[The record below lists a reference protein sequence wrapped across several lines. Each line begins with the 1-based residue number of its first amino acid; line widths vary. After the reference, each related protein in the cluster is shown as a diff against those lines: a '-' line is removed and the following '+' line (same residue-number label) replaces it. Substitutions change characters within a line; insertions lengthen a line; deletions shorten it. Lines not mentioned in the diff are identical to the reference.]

1 MPPLARRTLVGLC
14 ALFAGPV
21 SLAAQ
26 QPVRADSTAKDT
38 LRPYAIPPVVVT
50 ATRVPASQ
58 SEIGVATSVLDRR
71 DLTAEPTPYAARA
84 LSILPGVSIDEATGP
99 GGPTTLHLRGA
110 DEPFTQMLFDGVA
123 INISGG
129 FNDIDGLLLTNV
141 DRVEL
146 ARGPLSALWGSSAMA
161 GAVQF
166 VTRQGESGP
175 PRFELLAEAGG
186 AAERG
191 GQTRS
196 ELTVGGGNDRL
207 SYSSGVG
214 AAYNR
219 GIYALPNDLVS
230 SAWSLR
236 LDARPVERWTLSAT
250 ARYMAIQTNLPVRDP
265 GVTRV
270 PLDPNQRDRHYRWL
284 GSVSADLAATPTW
297 HHRLTAS
304 LLWDEF
310 VYEDAKD
317 SLLNAASYP
326 FFVFNYNFSFLST
339 LVRPSLE
346 YVASHEMS
354 LGRVGQR
361 LVLSYGAQWQREA
374 EMNNQGGDFGP
385 AHSEF
390 GRANA
395 AVFTELQGRL
405 GTRLSVL
412 AGARLDKFEGLAAE
426 LLPRAS
432 VVVDLVP
439 DRLALRLAAGRA
451 FKAPNVDQQ
460 FLDTPA
466 TIPNPALK
474 PESSVSWEIGA
485 TASAPRRA
493 LTLAVG
499 YFHQRYDDLIQTVPA
514 DTGSKQTNKN
524 LGATQARG
532 VEAEVDRQW
541 SERLRTG
548 ASVSWV
554 WTEVLD
560 NRGLDP
566 TGYPIGGSLP
576 AIPSVTGTA
585 HVTADLSDAVSAVA
599 RVTVVGKDTVFT
611 ERFSGAR
618 VPVDPYALL
627 GLVAQW
633 HRSRALTLYVRLDN
647 VLNTRYQTAFDRPGS
662 SRTAVLGVRMTPH

>member
-1 MPPLARRTLVGLC
+1 MPPPVRRTPVGLF
-14 ALFAGPV
+14 ALLAAPV
-21 SLAAQ
+21 TLAAQ
-26 QPVRADSTAKDT
+26 QPLRPDSTARDT
-38 LRPYAIPPVVVT
+38 LRPYTILPVVVT

-58 SEIGVATSVLDRR
+58 SEIGFATSVLDRR
-71 DLTAEPTPYAARA
+71 DLAAEPTPYAARA
-84 LSILPGVSIDEATGP
+84 LSLLPGVSIDEATGP

-141 DRVEL
+141 ERVEL

-166 VTRQGESGP
+166 VTRQGEAGP

-186 AAERG
+186 ATERG

-196 ELTVGGGNDRL
+196 ELTVGGGNERL
-207 SYSSGVG
+207 WYSSGLGV
-214 AAYNR
+214 AYNR
-219 GIYALPNDLVS
+219 GIYALPNDLLS

-236 LDARPVERWTLSAT
+236 LDARPTERWTLSAT

-270 PLDPNQRDRHYRWL
+270 ALDPNQRDRHYRWL
-284 GSVSADLAATPTW
+284 GSLSADLAATPTW

-317 SLLNAASYP
+317 SLLNAAAYP
-326 FFVFNYNFSFLST
+326 FFVFNYNFSFRST
-339 LVRPSLE
+339 LLRPGLE
-346 YVASHEMS
+346 YVASHELS
-354 LGRVGQR
+354 LGHAGQR
-361 LVLSYGAQWQREA
+361 LALSYGAQWQREA
-374 EMNNQGGDFGP
+374 EANSQGGDFGP
-385 AHSEF
+385 DHSEF
-390 GRANA
+390 RRANA

-405 GTRLSVL
+405 GTRLSAL
-412 AGARLDKFEGLAAE
+412 AGARLDKFQGLAAE

-432 VVVDLVP
+432 LVVEVVP

-466 TIPNPALK
+466 TIPNPGLK

-485 TASAPRRA
+485 TVTAPRRA
-493 LTLAVG
+493 LTIAVG
-499 YFHQRYDDLIQTVPA
+499 YFHQRYNDLIQTVPA

-524 LGATQARG
+524 LGRTQARG
-532 VEAEVDRQW
+532 VEAEVERQW
-541 SERLRTG
+541 SERWRTG

-554 WTEVLD
+554 KTEVLD
-560 NRGLDP
+560 NRGLDS
-566 TGYPIGGSLP
+566 TGYPVGGSLP
-576 AIPSVTGTA
+576 AVPSVTGTA
-585 HVTADLSDAVSAVA
+585 HVTADLSEAVTAVA
-599 RVTVVGKDTVFT
+599 RVTLVGKQTVFT
-611 ERFSGAR
+611 ERFSGQR
-618 VPVDPYALL
+618 VPVDPYTLL
-627 GLVAQW
+627 ELVAQW
-633 HRSRALTLYVRLDN
+633 HRSQALTLYARIDN
-647 VLNTRYQTAFDRPGS
+647 VLNTSYQTAFDRPGT
-662 SRTAVLGVRMTPH
+662 SRTAVLGVRMASH

>member
-1 MPPLARRTLVGLC
+1 MPLRGHGAPLGLL
-14 ALFAGPV
+14 ALLAAPV
-21 SLAAQ
+21 ALSAQ
-26 QPVRADSTAKDT
+26 QPLPSDSTPRDT
-38 LRPYAIPPVVVT
+38 LRPYAFPPLVVT
-50 ATRVPASQ
+50 ATRVPAAQ
-58 SEIGVATSVLDRR
+58 PEIGFATSLLDRR

-84 LSILPGVSIDEATGP
+84 LAVLPGVSIDEATGP

-110 DEPFTQMLFDGVA
+110 DEPFTQMMFDGVA

-141 DRVEL
+141 ERVEL

-166 VTRQGESGP
+166 VTRQGEPGP
-175 PRFELLAEAGG
+175 TRFEFLAEGGG
-186 AAERG
+186 ASERG

-196 ELTVGGGNDRL
+196 ELLVAGGNERL
-207 SYSSGVG
+207 RYSSGFG
-214 AAYNR
+214 LAYNR
-219 GIYALPNDLVS
+219 GIYALPNDLLS

-236 LDARPVERWTLSAT
+236 LDTRPTERWTVSAT

-284 GSVSADLAATPTW
+284 GSLSTDLAATPTW

-310 VYEDAKD
+310 VYEDATD

-326 FFVFNYNFSFLST
+326 FFVFNYNFSFRST
-339 LVRPSLE
+339 LLRPGVE
-346 YVASHEMS
+346 YVASHEVP
-354 LGRVGQR
+354 LGRSGQR
-361 LVLSYGAQWQREA
+361 LALSYGAQWQREA
-374 EMNNQGGDFGP
+374 EVTNQAGDFGP
-385 AHSEF
+385 AHSYF
-390 GRANA
+390 SRANA

-412 AGARLDKFEGLAAE
+412 AGARLDKFRGLDAE

-432 VVVDLVP
+432 VVVAVVP

-466 TIPNPALK
+466 SIPNPGLK
-474 PESSVSWEIGA
+474 PESSESWEVGA
-485 TASAPRRA
+485 TVTAPRRA
-493 LTLAVG
+493 LTIAIG
-499 YFHQRYDDLIQTVPA
+499 YFHQRYNDLIQTVPA

-524 LGATQARG
+524 LGRTQTRG
-532 VEAEVDRQW
+532 VEAEVERWW
-541 SERLRTG
+541 SERWRTG

-554 WTEVLD
+554 RTEVLD

-566 TGYPIGGSLP
+566 TGYPVGGSLP
-576 AIPSVTGTA
+576 AVPSVTGNV
-585 HVTADLSDAVSAVA
+585 HVTADLTDAVTAVA
-599 RVTVVGKDTVFT
+599 RVTLVGTQTVFT
-611 ERFSGAR
+611 ERFSGQR

-627 GLVAQW
+627 ELVAQW
-633 HRSRALTLYVRLDN
+633 HRNQALTVYARIDN
-647 VLNTRYQTAFDRPGS
+647 LLNTSYQTAFDRPGS